1 MPVVP
6 PVVVS
11 YPNDHKTLAES
22 ELHFPK
28 GYSLAGRGT
37 IGEKD
42 IHGELSY
49 LFKYFQEPVIDFV
62 SVASTA
68 TNGDRYIYTGVGS
81 SAVFGGASTND
92 IVGYLTVDSYGRA
105 YNEWDFL
112 TPLEGTITYVKNLGT
127 YYYFNGSN
135 WLALGTGTGGGTI
148 PNDATITFTGSNQDT
163 YIDLYTPTIGNEVKN
178 VLFKKVSTLDDQGA
192 NIKIVLHDGT
202 PANDVDLTNEVSV
215 AEINGTVLYDLGG
228 NGAEVTS
235 GFSVKLLITDADI
248 DSGSLRVITSYLP

>member
-1 MPVVP
+1 MPVIP

-11 YPNDHKTLAES
+11 FPNDHKTLGES
-22 ELHFPK
+22 ELHLPK
-28 GYSLAGRGT
+28 GYSLAGLGT

-49 LFKYFQEPVIDFV
+49 LFKYFQEPVIGFT

-68 TNGDRYIYTGVGS
+68 NNGDRYIYTGVGS
-81 SAVFGGASTND
+81 SAEFGGASTND
-92 IVGYLTVDSYGRA
+92 LVAYLTVDSYGRA

-112 TPLEGTITYVKNLGT
+112 TPLEGTITYVKNLAT
-127 YYYFNGSN
+127 YYYFNGSA
-135 WLALGTGTGGGTI
+135 WLALGTGGGTR
-148 PNDATITFTGSNQDT
+148 PNDTTITFTGSNQDT
-163 YIDLYTPTIGNEVKN
+163 YIDLYTPTLSNEVKN
-178 VLFKKVSTLDDQGA
+178 VLLRRIGTLDDQGA
-192 NIKIVLHDGT
+192 RIKVVLHDGT
-202 PANDVDLTNEVSV
+202 PANDIDLTNEVSV

-235 GFSVKLLITDADI
+235 GFSIKLLITLADI